1 LILSPY
7 YNIIS
12 KKPKKDQK
20 MNEVVKYSNELHE
33 LKFNSMNEAQQNVFF
48 TLLQQFRNT
57 DGYTLELDF
66 NKVFELAQI
75 ANSSSYRK
83 EILNKLRQI
92 QTITFMYEINDLG
105 DLQQDVIFPS
115 IRTDTQNRRLF
126 VKVSRG
132 FKDRYISSPLKGWT
146 RYELAEFVGLNG
158 TYTKTIYRYLKQFRS
173 SGRWRIRYDDFK
185 ELLGIPNS
193 YRARDIDKQILN
205 PSIKELSA
213 ERNLFD
219 QRRTPF
225 AKLVVKKH
233 KKGRE
238 IETLEFCFMPQS
250 VSELDKDKRQHER
263 NLTIIAND
271 IQKDQTLRQLKRE
284 SSKQEADDVS
294 VEELQ
299 IYLYRNLKLYDKQ
312 FNRYNVVKIQRILAI
327 PNSYGVRIEWQNVD
341 DGFKQYFDLPSAA
354 AAQNFISKYA
364 I

>member
-1 LILSPY
+1 
-7 YNIIS
+7 
-12 KKPKKDQK
+12 

-126 VKVSRG
+126 VKVSKG

-173 SGRWRIRYDDFK
+173 SGHWRIRYDDFK

-284 SSKQEADDVS
+284 SSKQELDDIS

>member
-1 LILSPY
+1 MILSPY

-126 VKVSRG
+126 VKVSKG

-238 IETLEFCFMPQS
+238 IETLEFCFVPQS

-284 SSKQEADDVS
+284 SSKQELDDIS

>member
-1 LILSPY
+1 
-7 YNIIS
+7 
-12 KKPKKDQK
+12 

-126 VKVSRG
+126 VKVSKG

-185 ELLGIPNS
+185 ELLGIPDS
-193 YRARDIDKQILN
+193 YQSNNIDQQILK
-205 PSIKELSA
+205 PAIKELSA

-225 AKLVVKKH
+225 KGLCVKKV
-233 KKGRE
+233 KSGRS
-238 IETLEFCFMPQS
+238 IEALEFCFMPQP

-263 NLTIIAND
+263 DLTIIAND

-284 SSKQEADDVS
+284 SSKQELDDIS

-312 FNRYNVVKIQRILAI
+312 FNRHNVVKIQRILAI

>member
-1 LILSPY
+1 
-7 YNIIS
+7 
-12 KKPKKDQK
+12 

-33 LKFNSMNEAQQNVFF
+33 LKFSSMNEAQQNVFF

-57 DGYTLELDF
+57 DGYTMELDF
-66 NKVFELAQI
+66 NKLFELANI
-75 ANSSSYRK
+75 AQGTNYRK
-83 EILNKLRQI
+83 EILDKLGKLQEFKFR
-92 QTITFMYEINDLG
+92 YEINELG
-105 DLQQDVIFPS
+105 DLRQDVIFPS
-115 IRTDTQNRRLF
+115 IETDSKN
-126 VKVSRG
+126 KVLRIRVSQG
-132 FKDRYISSPLKGWT
+132 FKERYINSPLKGWT
-146 RYELAEFVGLNG
+146 RYELAEFVGLSG

-185 ELLGIPNS
+185 ELLGIPES
-193 YRARDIDKQILN
+193 YKAGNIDQRILK
-205 PSIKELSA
+205 PIIKELSA

-225 AKLVVKKH
+225 EKLVVKKH

-238 IETLEFCFMPQS
+238 IEALEFCFMPQP

-271 IQKDQTLRQLKRE
+271 IQRDQALRQLKRE
-284 SSKQEADDVS
+284 NSNLKADGIS

-299 IYLYRNLKLYDKQ
+299 IYLYRNLRLYDKK
-312 FNRYNVVKIQRILAI
+312 FNRYNVVKIQRILTI
-327 PNSYGVRIEWQNVD
+327 PDDSGIRIEWQNVD

-354 AAQNFISKYA
+354 ATQNFISKYV